1 MDGLSIRFVFDQK
14 GKTKKDSKYK
24 AMVHVEVFDKVSRKK
39 TYIRTDVK
47 ILKSQYST
55 NAGFSIINHPNA
67 AVLKAKAYKVYNA
80 VEAFVFSDKCETF
93 KDIQNWDKK
102 EVNNESMLV
111 FIEEEARKENLGKS
125 SLSNFNSFLRRLKDF
140 DQIEKFSD
148 ITYANI
154 EDFDNYIKK
163 FGESQPVVYRKH
175 KYLEHYINKA
185 IRRGYIERNPYLDF
199 EVKKGKHKPP
209 VYLTEEEVQK
219 VIDYTP
225 VFEIEKMQRIKD
237 LFLFQ
242 CFTGLSY
249 TDLKAFSKESIVNSE
264 DGFKEIHDYR
274 IKTKQKYASLLLP
287 IAEEIAEKYDYKL
300 PVISNQ
306 KYNTY
311 LKTLMER
318 VCIPKNVTSHSGRHT
333 YATYLINRGI
343 SIQSISRALGHSSI
357 RMTENYA
364 KLFDKT
370 GIDEMKSKLIAPKED
385 EEKKDDKKTD

>member
-1 MDGLSIRFVFDQK
+1 METLAMRIVFDQK
-14 GKTKKDSKYK
+14 GKAKKDPKKK
-24 AMVHVEVFDKVSRKK
+24 AMIHIEVRDTVTNQK
-39 TYIRTDVK
+39 TYIPTNVK
-47 ILKSQYST
+47 ILFEHHTKDGT
-55 NAGFSIINHPNA
+55 IISSKHPNGA
-67 AVLKAKAYKVYNA
+67 ILRKNVQSVFNKI
-80 VEAFVFSDKCETF
+80 EAFVLSDKCERF
-93 KDIQNWDKK
+93 EDIQNWDKK

-140 DQIEKFSD
+140 EQIEKFSD
-148 ITYANI
+148 ITYVNI

-219 VIDYTP
+219 IIDYIP
-225 VFEIEKMQRIKD
+225 VFEIEKMQKIKD
-237 LFLFQ
+237 IFLFQ
-242 CFTGLSY
+242 CYTGLSY
-249 TDLKAFSKESIVNSE
+249 TDLGFFSRESIVNSE

-274 IKTKQKYASLLLP
+274 IKTKQKYALLLLP

-318 VCIPKNVTSHSGRHT
+318 VSIPKNVTSHSGRHT

-364 KLFDKT
+364 KLFDRT
-370 GIDEMKSKLIAPKED
+370 GIDEMKRKLITPKEI
-385 EEKKDDKKTD
+385 EEKTDDNKK

>member
-1 MDGLSIRFVFDQK
+1 MRFVFDRK
-14 GKTKKDSKYK
+14 KETKKDPTKK
-24 AMVHVEVFDKVSRKK
+24 ALVQIEIYDSVQRKK
-39 TYIRTDVK
+39 VYISTGIK
-47 ILKSQYST
+47 LLESQ
-55 NAGFSIINHPNA
+55 FSPNGGLSVIKHPNA
-67 AVLKAKAYKVYNA
+67 SVIKAKAHDIYNQI
-80 VEAFVFSDKCETF
+80 EAYVQSDKCKTIADV
-93 KDIQNWDKK
+93 KNWNKK
-102 EVNNESMLV
+102 EINNQSIIT
-111 FIEEEARKENLGKS
+111 FIEEESRKENLGKS
-125 SLSNFNSFLRRLKDF
+125 SLSNFNSFMRRLKDF
-140 DQIEKFSD
+140 EQIKTFSD

-154 EDFDNYIKK
+154 EDFDLYVKK

-185 IRRGYIERNPYLDF
+185 IRRDLIDRNPYLDF

-209 VYLTEEEVQK
+209 VFITEEELNI
-219 VIDYTP
+219 VIGYEP
-225 VFEIEKMQRIKD
+225 KLEIEKMQRIKD

-249 TDLKAFSKESIVNSE
+249 TDLASFSRESVVNRE

-274 IKTKQKYASLLLP
+274 IKTKQKYAFLLLP
-287 IAEEIAEKYDYKL
+287 IAEEIAEKYDYQL

-318 VCIPKNVTSHSGRHT
+318 IGILKNVTSHSGRHT
-333 YATYLINRGI
+333 YATYLLNRGI
-343 SIQSISRALGHSSI
+343 SIQAISRALGHSSI

-370 GIDEMKSKLIAPKED
+370 GIEEMKSKLFDKPKDEKEED
-385 EEKKDDKKTD
+385 SDK

>member
-1 MDGLSIRFVFDQK
+1 MRIVFDQK
-14 GKTKKDSKYK
+14 GKAKKDPKKK
-24 AMVHVEVFDKVSRKK
+24 AMIHIEVRDTVTNQK
-39 TYIRTDVK
+39 TYIPTNVK
-47 ILKSQYST
+47 ILFEHHTKDGT
-55 NAGFSIINHPNA
+55 IISSKHPNGA
-67 AVLKAKAYKVYNA
+67 ILRKNVQSVFNKI
-80 VEAFVFSDKCETF
+80 EAFVLSDKCERF
-93 KDIQNWDKK
+93 EDIQNWDKK

-140 DQIEKFSD
+140 EQIEKFSD
-148 ITYANI
+148 ITYVNI

-219 VIDYTP
+219 IIDYIP
-225 VFEIEKMQRIKD
+225 VFEIEKMQKIKD
-237 LFLFQ
+237 IFLFQ
-242 CFTGLSY
+242 CYTGLSY
-249 TDLKAFSKESIVNSE
+249 TDLGFFSRESIVNSE

-274 IKTKQKYASLLLP
+274 IKTKQKYALLLLP

-318 VCIPKNVTSHSGRHT
+318 VSIPKNVTSHSGRHT

-364 KLFDKT
+364 KLFDRT
-370 GIDEMKSKLIAPKED
+370 GIDEMKRKLITPKEI
-385 EEKKDDKKTD
+385 EEKTDDNKK